1 MDKKDSNYDI
11 FDILQFNINLDDE
24 IYLIKI
30 YPSKDNITIIFKIE
44 KEKIKT
50 YYYYEKFDLRDFK
63 QKNKIFINDENI
75 KEVFIT
81 LKNIIDKSSKTL
93 VTNLYKSVIK
103 FSKENEF
110 VIDFTLRKK
119 IISQNRLNPILIS
132 QIEDTNNGIDLL
144 TKHMAK
150 INTNIE
156 KQKNIIEGIKSNIV
170 NINNNLKNLKSDI
183 QSIWDLTKKMNKR
196 NDKNNINKNEFK
208 KLNNNQENKD
218 NEETFLCFENLKLN
232 RNGILLLLF
241 LFNIITLL
249 VASNILTSINKMK
262 CQLGVEKINEKE
274 FNKKL
279 KIMNV
284 LNEFSM
290 GSFDIIKTKIKK
302 RLNIKDKINGNNK
315 RKMYEKNDNLLMEK
329 NNKNNIEYRKSNITN
344 NGNINSKKVK
354 SKVDDDN
361 QSNNFYSKNVSIL
374 KESEGYFNKKRNQA
388 LDDLLLK
395 ISKSHY
401 LRVSLKLNIFLGF
414 FSLEVFRII
423 LNI

>member
-11 FDILQFNINLDDE
+11 FDILQFNINIDDE

-183 QSIWDLTKKMNKR
+183 QSICDLIKKMNKR
-196 NDKNNINKNEFK
+196 NAKNNINKNEFK

-361 QSNNFYSKNVSIL
+361 QSNNFYSKNVTIL
-374 KESEGYFNKKRNQA
+374 KESEGYFNKKKNQA
-388 LDDLLLK
+388 SDNLLLK

-401 LRVSLKLNIFLGF
+401 LRVSLKLIFFLDF
-414 FSLEVFRII
+414 FLWRFFE
-423 LNI
+423 

>member
-11 FDILQFNINLDDE
+11 FDILQFNINIDDE

-361 QSNNFYSKNVSIL
+361 QSNNFYSKNVTIL

-388 LDDLLLK
+388 SDNLLLK

-401 LRVSLKLNIFLGF
+401 LRVSLKLIFFLDF
-414 FSLEVFRII
+414 FLWRFFE
-423 LNI
+423 

>member
-11 FDILQFNINLDDE
+11 FDILQFNINIDDE

-315 RKMYEKNDNLLMEK
+315 RKMYEKNDNLLLEK

-388 LDDLLLK
+388 SDNLLLK

-401 LRVSLKLNIFLGF
+401 LRVSLKLIFFLDF
-414 FSLEVFRII
+414 FLWRFFE
-423 LNI
+423 

>member
-11 FDILQFNINLDDE
+11 FDILQFNINIDDE

-315 RKMYEKNDNLLMEK
+315 RKMYEKNDNLLLEK

-361 QSNNFYSKNVSIL
+361 QSNNFYSKNVTIL

-388 LDDLLLK
+388 SDNLLLK

>member
-11 FDILQFNINLDDE
+11 FDILQFNINIDDE

-183 QSIWDLTKKMNKR
+183 QSIFDLTKKMNKR

-315 RKMYEKNDNLLMEK
+315 RKMYEKNDNLLLEK

-388 LDDLLLK
+388 SDNLLLK

-401 LRVSLKLNIFLGF
+401 LRVSLKLIFFLDF
-414 FSLEVFRII
+414 FLWRFLE
-423 LNI
+423 

>member
-11 FDILQFNINLDDE
+11 FDILQFNINIDDE

-315 RKMYEKNDNLLMEK
+315 RKMYEKNDNLLLEK

-361 QSNNFYSKNVSIL
+361 QSNNFYSKNVTIL

-388 LDDLLLK
+388 SDNLLLK

-401 LRVSLKLNIFLGF
+401 LRVSLKLIFFLDF
-414 FSLEVFRII
+414 FLWRFFE
-423 LNI
+423 

>member
-11 FDILQFNINLDDE
+11 FDILQFNINIDDE

-183 QSIWDLTKKMNKR
+183 QSICDLIKKMNKR
-196 NDKNNINKNEFK
+196 NANNNINKNEFK

-315 RKMYEKNDNLLMEK
+315 RKMYEKNDNLLLEK

-388 LDDLLLK
+388 SDDLLLK

-401 LRVSLKLNIFLGF
+401 LRVSLKLIFFLDF
-414 FSLEVFRII
+414 FLWRFLE
-423 LNI
+423 

>member
-11 FDILQFNINLDDE
+11 FDILQFNINIDDE

-262 CQLGVEKINEKE
+262 FQLGVEKINEKE

-290 GSFDIIKTKIKK
+290 GSFDKIKTKIKK

-315 RKMYEKNDNLLMEK
+315 RKMYEKNDNLLLEK

-388 LDDLLLK
+388 SDDLLLK

-401 LRVSLKLNIFLGF
+401 LRVSLKLIFFLDF
-414 FSLEVFRII
+414 FLWRFFE
-423 LNI
+423 

>member
-11 FDILQFNINLDDE
+11 FDILQFNINIDDE

-315 RKMYEKNDNLLMEK
+315 RKMYEKNDNLLLEK

-388 LDDLLLK
+388 SDDLLLK

-401 LRVSLKLNIFLGF
+401 LRVSLKLIFFLDF
-414 FSLEVFRII
+414 FLWRFLE
-423 LNI
+423 

>member
-11 FDILQFNINLDDE
+11 FDILQFSINIDDE

-315 RKMYEKNDNLLMEK
+315 RKMYEKNDNLLLEK

-388 LDDLLLK
+388 SDDLLLK

-401 LRVSLKLNIFLGF
+401 LRVSLKLIFFLDF
-414 FSLEVFRII
+414 FLWRFFE
-423 LNI
+423 

>member
-11 FDILQFNINLDDE
+11 FDILQFNINIDDE

-93 VTNLYKSVIK
+93 VINLYKSVIK

-183 QSIWDLTKKMNKR
+183 QSIFDLTKKMSKR

-315 RKMYEKNDNLLMEK
+315 RKMYEKNDNLLLEK

-388 LDDLLLK
+388 SDDLLLK

-401 LRVSLKLNIFLGF
+401 LRVSLKLIFFLDF
-414 FSLEVFRII
+414 FLWRFF
-423 LNI
+423 